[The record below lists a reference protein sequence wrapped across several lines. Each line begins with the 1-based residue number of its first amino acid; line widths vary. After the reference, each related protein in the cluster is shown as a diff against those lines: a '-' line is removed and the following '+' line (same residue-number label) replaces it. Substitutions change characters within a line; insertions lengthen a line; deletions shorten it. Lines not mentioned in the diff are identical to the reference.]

1 MRDGKYF
8 ACLLAANCWAGL
20 EPGLNSSIIPALNIR
35 IILSWRYLACQASYL
50 QSTIYRLELLICD
63 LIELLPV
70 ETKNSDIP
78 MISIYHNTRIS
89 LAWGNKEND
98 RMMAC
103 YVMKLQKRMRF
114 TFHGGC
120 PWRCRCLGSGTW
132 LVRRMVQPIHRSQH
146 LDSGSV
152 TAPHIAHAA
161 CSV

>member
-50 QSTIYRLELLICD
+50 QSTIYSLELLICD

-89 LAWGNKEND
+89 LAWGNKEKWPND
-98 RMMAC
+98 GLLC
-103 YVMKLQKRMRF
+103 YEAAAKDEI
-114 TFHGGC
+114 HI
-120 PWRCRCLGSGTW
+120 S
-132 LVRRMVQPIHRSQH
+132 RR
-146 LDSGSV
+146 LSV
-152 TAPHIAHAA
+152 TVQVSGVWHVAGEENGAA
-161 CSV
+161 YS